1 MTTVAVAFFLLAVVC
16 MYGAWWLG
24 RAQWPWRAPGS
35 AIVLWQALGLAWGLG
50 LIGGVLALALAP
62 YGRGV
67 AHGLAVLVS
76 DVAAGRLGGRFSL
89 VHVAVLAV
97 GVGLGAVLV
106 GVLVVS
112 FWDVV
117 AARRRHRALLAL
129 VGHGSPQVPGAFVLD
144 HSAAAA
150 YCIPGILPGSSAH
163 VVVSEGTLQLL
174 DRAELAAVLAHE
186 WAHARQH
193 HDLVL
198 LPFRALRRVLPTF
211 GVVSDVFAAVELLVE
226 MCADDQARRQHA
238 EGPLAGALL
247 RFSVA
252 GLARTPAGGLAVAET
267 DVIARVRRLTE
278 QLPSLP
284 WWLRVVVWATAAVV
298 AMLPA
303 VLAWL
308 PCG

>member
-1 MTTVAVAFFLLAVVC
+1 MVAVAFFLLTVICV
-16 MYGAWWLG
+16 YGAWWLS
-24 RAQWPWRAPGS
+24 RARWPWRAPGS

-50 LIGGVLALALAP
+50 LIGGSLALALAP

-76 DVAAGRLGGRFSL
+76 DVAAGRTGGRL
-89 VHVAVLAV
+89 GVVHIAMLAV
-97 GVGLGAVLV
+97 GVGLGGVLV
-106 GVLVVS
+106 GALVVS

-129 VGHGSPQVPGAFVLD
+129 VGHGSPQAPGAVVLD
-144 HSAAAA
+144 HPAAAA
-150 YCIPGILPGSSAH
+150 YCVPGIAPGNSAY
-163 VVVSEGTLQLL
+163 VVVSEGTLRLL

-198 LPFRALRRVLPTF
+198 LPFRSLRRLLPTF
-211 GVVSDVFAAVELLVE
+211 RFVGDVFAAVELLVE

-238 EGPLAGALL
+238 EGPLAEALL
-247 RFSVA
+247 RFSAV
-252 GLARTPAGGLAVAET
+252 GCARTPAGGLAVAKT

-278 QLPSLP
+278 QPAGLPR
-284 WWLRVVVWATAAVV
+284 WLRVMVWVSAAMV
-298 AMLPA
+298 AMMPA

-308 PCG
+308 PCLVS